1 MPTLRK
7 SLELVRELMLEEA
20 RRQDEELRGD

>member
-7 SLELVRELMLEEA
+7 SLELVRELMLEEV